1 MTTILLIVR
10 KKDVMAEVSK
20 TTAYIGA
27 KATGDETAYYR
38 LSTSKGDEEML
49 ERFWTEACAA
59 ATNSLKHWISTAA
72 STSGTG
78 IPATDEEDYTLSLD
92 MPSNFNAA
100 LADTMQGELANY
112 ALQSVLSKWLALAGS
127 DAAEQYA
134 TLATATMAGIIQMG
148 YTRGRPYKTE
158 PCCTPHITADGEAV
172 IVQTKQRLIYDIANL
187 AYVSGDV
194 LGEDAQHVTH
204 LVQEITEDGNADR
217 VARVLDMA
225 HEECVNALYPYAKE
239 ELPEEQIYSDDAP
252 LQRSVYAIALKL
264 PEGFSQTTV
273 RLLQNYIHEYMVC
286 RALQDWFAI
295 VYPAGSEVWAGKT
308 ELVRDKMR
316 TILLARTGRI
326 RRKMKPF

>member
-10 KKDVMAEVSK
+10 KKDVMSEVSK

-38 LSTSKGDEEML
+38 IATSKGDEEML
-49 ERFWTEACAA
+49 ERFWSEACGA
-59 ATNSLKHWISTAA
+59 ATNSLKHWVSTA
-72 STSGTG
+72 TSIPGTG
-78 IPATDEEDYTLSLD
+78 IPATDGEDFSLSLD

-100 LADTMQGELANY
+100 LVDTMQGELANY
-112 ALQSVLSKWLALAGS
+112 TVQSILSKWLALAGS
-127 DAAEQYA
+127 GEAEQYA

-148 YTRGRPYKTE
+148 YTRTRPYKAE
-158 PCCTPHITADGEAV
+158 PCNAPKVTAEGEAV
-172 IVQTKQRLIYDIANL
+172 IVQTRQRLMYDIANC

-194 LGEDAQHVTH
+194 LGEDAQHAMH
-204 LVQEITEDGNADR
+204 LVQEITEEGNADR

-252 LQRSVYAIALKL
+252 LKRDTYAIALRL
-264 PEGFSQTTV
+264 PRGFSQTTV
-273 RLLQNYIHEYMVC
+273 RMLQNYIHEYMVC

-295 VYPAGSEVWAGKT
+295 VNPTASDVWAGKT

-316 TILLARTGRI
+316 TILLARTGKI
-326 RRKMKPF
+326 RRPLKPF